1 MDLKEVTRLTIKKMK
16 PRQRNSAVAPKLDS
30 LLEKSSA
37 IIITQYGGMTMPQL
51 NKVRNQL
58 RDVKAEFHITKNTLI
73 TRTLA
78 AKGYS
83 VPEKWL
89 TGPTAVSF
97 CFADAPAVAKI
108 LGDLSKEFDKL
119 SVVGGVLS
127 GKAIDANQVKDLANL
142 PSMDTLRAQLIG
154 MLTSPQSGIVGTLN
168 AAVGS
173 VMYALQAR
181 VDKEQPA
188 EATA

>member
-1 MDLKEVTRLTIKKMK
+1 MTIKKMK
-16 PRQRNSAVAPKLDS
+16 PRERNTATAPKLDT

-37 IIITQYGGMTMPQL
+37 VIITQYGGMTMPQL

-78 AKGYS
+78 AKGYA
-83 VPEKWL
+83 VPEEWL

-108 LGDLSKEFDKL
+108 LADLTKEFDKL
-119 SVVGGVLS
+119 TVRGGVLS
-127 GKAIDANQVKDLANL
+127 GKAITASQVKDLANM

-154 MLTSPQSGIVGTLN
+154 MLTSPQSSIVGVLN
-168 AAVGS
+168 AAVGG

-188 EATA
+188 EAAAA